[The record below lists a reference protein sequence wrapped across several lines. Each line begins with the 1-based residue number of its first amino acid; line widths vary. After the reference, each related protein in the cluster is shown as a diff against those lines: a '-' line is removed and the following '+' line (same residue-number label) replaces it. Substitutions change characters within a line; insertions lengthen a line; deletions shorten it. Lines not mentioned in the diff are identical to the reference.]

1 MGGIF
6 LFYNVTIAIA
16 MTNIHPFTTAAAC
29 ILTAGAALFTSS
41 CQPASPES
49 YARQFATAHNV
60 SVHGYN
66 GRETLTA
73 RVYADWGSMPANARR
88 AMEEYIKGAEWK
100 TMDYIRPQ
108 YFIQVDRSFLAI
120 CIDNAGNMM
129 GVIPFRN
136 GEDARKMSVNNHF
149 KMLVNTTDRAPAL
162 GYAILKNLAYADGL
176 RVSTRKA
183 DGLET
188 PVPVPPAMKVV
199 VPPKGTAP
207 GAAPAAKSAA
217 AAASEPGA
225 TDETPADDTEASS
238 ADSAA
243 ESEDAAATDDAAVT
257 DDF

>member
-29 ILTAGAALFTSS
+29 ILTAGAALFTTS
-41 CQPASPES
+41 CQPASPGS
-49 YARQFATAHNV
+49 YARQFATAQNV

-108 YFIQVDRSFLAI
+108 YFIQVDRSFWAI